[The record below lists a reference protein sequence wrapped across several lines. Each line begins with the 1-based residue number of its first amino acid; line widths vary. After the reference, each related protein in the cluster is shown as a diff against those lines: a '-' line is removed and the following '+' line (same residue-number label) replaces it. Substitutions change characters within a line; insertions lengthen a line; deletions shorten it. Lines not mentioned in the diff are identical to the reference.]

1 MRPPRKAEMH
11 NLKQPVKQ
19 FYSESDAASS
29 LGISLNTL
37 HSILDK
43 HVFNDGV
50 PRPMAMELALSD
62 VLLVAYW
69 MEQERAGLKLVP
81 AIKH

>member
-1 MRPPRKAEMH
+1 MH

-19 FYSESDAASS
+19 VYSETDAASS
-29 LGISLNTL
+29 LGISVNTL

-50 PRPMAMELALSD
+50 PRPMTMELMLAD

-69 MEQERAGLKLVP
+69 MEQERAGLKLVSS
-81 AIKH
+81 ARH